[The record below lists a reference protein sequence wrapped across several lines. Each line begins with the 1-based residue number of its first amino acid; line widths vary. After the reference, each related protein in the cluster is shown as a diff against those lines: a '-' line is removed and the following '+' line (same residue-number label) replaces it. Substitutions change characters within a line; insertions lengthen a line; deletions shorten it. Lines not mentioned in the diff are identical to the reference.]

1 MAQRLS
7 LFSRFTNRLFG
18 GEIARRVLL
27 AVRALDDLH
36 DRAVGKSESDRDRR
50 AYKREEILEM
60 ALTAW
65 RENPLAKRI
74 VGLTSDYVVG
84 GSIGIESDH
93 AGTNKFLHA
102 WRNNRLNH
110 LDVRWFDWC
119 DELTRSGELFP
130 VLSTDAAGM
139 SYLRA
144 IPAAEITEIVTAK
157 NDVEQ
162 ELEYWSGPESDSER
176 RHWMGYNAVLD
187 TRDESGAFK
196 TVMLHYAINRPVG
209 ALRGESDLAPLLKW
223 LTRYSA
229 WLEDRI
235 RLNRFRQAFL
245 FWVRK
250 AFRDEGER
258 MARQNEL
265 NANPPVPG
273 SILVT
278 SDEETWDVLHPKLDS
293 FEASQD
299 GMGVKKMI
307 AAGASIPMHY
317 LAEPESSTRSTAE
330 QAGGPTFRH
339 YDRRQLFFVW
349 MVRDL
354 ARIVVTRRA
363 QVDRKVKADAEVIVS
378 GQDISVRDNSM
389 LATAATAIVNSFIL
403 LRDRGLIDDH
413 ELVRMCYKFAGE
425 VVDVQQLLEKA
436 KRVLVNKDM
445 VGIGMNP
452 IARGE
457 K

>member
-1 MAQRLS
+1 
-7 LFSRFTNRLFG
+7 
-18 GEIARRVLL
+18 
-27 AVRALDDLH
+27 
-36 DRAVGKSESDRDRR
+36 
-50 AYKREEILEM
+50 
-60 ALTAW
+60 
-65 RENPLAKRI
+65 
-74 VGLTSDYVVG
+74 
-84 GSIGIESDH
+84 
-93 AGTNKFLHA
+93 
-102 WRNNRLNH
+102 
-110 LDVRWFDWC
+110 
-119 DELTRSGELFP
+119 
-130 VLSTDAAGM
+130 
-139 SYLRA
+139 
-144 IPAAEITEIVTAK
+144 
-157 NDVEQ
+157 
-162 ELEYWSGPESDSER
+162 
-176 RHWMGYNAVLD
+176 
-187 TRDESGAFK
+187 
-196 TVMLHYAINRPVG
+196 
-209 ALRGESDLAPLLKW
+209 
-223 LTRYSA
+223 
-229 WLEDRI
+229 
-235 RLNRFRQAFL
+235 
-245 FWVRK
+245 
-250 AFRDEGER
+250 
-258 MARQNEL
+258 
-265 NANPPVPG
+265 
-273 SILVT
+273 
-278 SDEETWDVLHPKLDS
+278 
-293 FEASQD
+293 
-299 GMGVKKMI
+299 
-307 AAGASIPMHY
+307 MHY